1 MSYESGYDDANF
13 AWSKKNFSEKREMH
27 LEKKYVLY
35 CYFCWEKPK
44 TFHFLFTQSIEE
56 KFSNS
61 QIKQSEKICKIPTV
75 EWLSHCISD
84 ARPSD
89 KLLHW
94 PASLE
99 VDAASR

>member
-1 MSYESGYDDANF
+1 MMMPTLLGPRRIF
-13 AWSKKNFSEKREMH
+13 PKREKCIRT
-27 LEKKYVLY
+27 LEEEEVCTVVVGY
-35 CYFCWEKPK
+35 WEKPK

-56 KFSNS
+56 KFSNP
-61 QIKQSEKICKIPTV
+61 QIKQCEKICKVPTV

-84 ARPSD
+84 VRLSY